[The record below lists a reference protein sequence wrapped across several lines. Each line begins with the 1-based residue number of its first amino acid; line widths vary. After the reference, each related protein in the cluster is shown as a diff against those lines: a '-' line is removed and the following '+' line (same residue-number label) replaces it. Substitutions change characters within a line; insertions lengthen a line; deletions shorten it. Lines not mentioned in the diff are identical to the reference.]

1 MFLSMERHMEA
12 AGAFEEAIRAITPLF
27 QQEPMV
33 FVQLIGFLSN
43 EYLRA
48 LQKTQVQP
56 DESLLAPIIKV
67 FDKLK
72 QNQPKE

>member
-1 MFLSMERHMEA
+1 MERPAEA
-12 AGAFEEAIRAITPLF
+12 AAVLAQGIRAITPLF
-27 QQEPMV
+27 QEVPMA
-33 FVQLIGFLSN
+33 FAQLARIIYD

-48 LQKTQVQP
+48 IQLAQLQP
-56 DESLLAPIIKV
+56 DQNLLAPVIKV